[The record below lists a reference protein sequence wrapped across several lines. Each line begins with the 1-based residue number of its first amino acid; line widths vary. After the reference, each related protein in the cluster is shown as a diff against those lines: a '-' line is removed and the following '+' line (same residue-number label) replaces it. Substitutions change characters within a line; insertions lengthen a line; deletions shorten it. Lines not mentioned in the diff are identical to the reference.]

1 MLDEAYYIPGILRIK
16 TVRSVASPVIMLKI
30 VSTTKAVEA
39 VRNTKEKRY
48 IRGIMAQP

>member
-1 MLDEAYYIPGILRIK
+1 MMQPQHLPGILRMK

-39 VRNTKEKRY
+39 VRNTNENRY
-48 IRGIMAQP
+48 IRGITAQP